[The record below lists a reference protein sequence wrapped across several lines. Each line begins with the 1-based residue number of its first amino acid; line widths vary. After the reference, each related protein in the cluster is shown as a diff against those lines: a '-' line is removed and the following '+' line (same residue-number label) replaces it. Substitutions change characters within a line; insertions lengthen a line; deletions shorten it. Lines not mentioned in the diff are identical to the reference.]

1 MRIILG
7 SKSARR
13 KELME
18 LLGFDF
24 IVEAADTDEDV
35 PNYDNSVDYV
45 RQVTLRKGLSFK
57 NKYPD
62 DLVICA
68 DTIVCL
74 DDQIL
79 GKPKDIDEAR
89 KMMLLLSGNRHI
101 VLTGVFLHYKTY
113 SKVFVER
120 TEVDIAHL
128 ELPEIE
134 AYIKTNEPYDKAGGY
149 AIQGYFAKYIKGIK
163 GDYYNVMGLP
173 LCRLYQE
180 IKTIE
185 TKFNCAFSRL
195 EK

>member
-1 MRIILG
+1 MKIILG

-24 IVEAADTDEDV
+24 IVESADTDETV
-35 PNYDNSVDYV
+35 PVYENSIDYV
-45 RQVTLRKGLSFK
+45 RQVTLRKGMSFK

-74 DDQIL
+74 DDIIL
-79 GKPKDIDEAR
+79 GKPRDVDEAR
-89 KMMLLLSGNRHI
+89 KMMLMLSGRQHE
-101 VLTGVFLHYKTY
+101 VLTGVFLHFQTY
-113 SKVFVER
+113 TKVFVER
-120 TEVDIAHL
+120 TEVEFARL

-134 AYIKTNEPYDKAGGY
+134 AYILTDEPYDKAGGY
-149 AIQGYFAKYIKGIK
+149 AIQGRFAKHIQGIR

-173 LCRLYQE
+173 LHRLYQE
-180 IKTIE
+180 IRKIE
-185 TKFNCAFSRL
+185 TDFNCSFSRS
-195 EK
+195 EE